1 MRTVRCSGH
10 REEGCVSQDALG
22 GGCLP
27 AGVSAGGCL
36 PGGCLPDTPFSCEQN
51 DWQTPV
57 KILPSQNF
65 VADGNFVTILLL
77 YIGVKPSIEAMNIK
91 I

>member
-10 REEGCVSQDALG
+10 REGGCVSQDALG
-22 GGCLP
+22 GG
-27 AGVSAGGCL
+27 VSARWGVCRVVSAW
-36 PGGCLPDTPFSCEQN
+36 GCLPDTPFPCEQN

-57 KILPSQNF
+57 KILPSHNF
-65 VADGNFVTILLL
+65 VADGNFVTIQLL